1 MDPISDDGGDNKM
14 RNKAIDKRI
23 RRYLIVLFSIFL
35 MFAFFGCGNAE
46 QNTDAPAGEIAVQDN
61 PEQAEKVTGSATATP
76 EAISDA
82 IPEAAPEN
90 MPEKSQPSET
100 SEKQQDKLTCT
111 VSITCAT
118 ILDNMG
124 NLAKGKEEV
133 VPADGVI
140 MSPKTVAFEQGDTVF
155 DALASVTKVQKIH
168 MEFTTTPIY
177 KSAYIE
183 GINNIYEFDC
193 GELSGWMYKVNG
205 EFPSRGCSAYELS
218 DGDMV
223 EWIYSCSLGSDI
235 GGNYLEQK
243 GE

>member
-1 MDPISDDGGDNKM
+1 MDPISNDGGNNKM
-14 RNKAIDKRI
+14 RYNVIDKRI
-23 RRYLIVLFSIFL
+23 KKYLVVLLLIL
-35 MFAFFGCGNAE
+35 LTVAFFGCGNAE
-46 QNTDAPAGEIAVQDN
+46 QNTGAPAGEIAVQDN

-82 IPEAAPEN
+82 IPEAEPEN
-90 MPEKSQPSET
+90 MPAKSEPSET
-100 SEKQQDKLTCT
+100 SERQQDKLTCT

-118 ILDNMG
+118 ILDNMKS
-124 NLAKGKEEV
+124 LTRGKEEV
-133 VPADGVI
+133 VPADGVL
-140 MSPKTVAFEQGDTVF
+140 MSAKTVAFEQGDTVF
-155 DALASVTKVQKIH
+155 DVLSSVTKTQKIH
-168 MEFTTTPIY
+168 MEFTMTPVY

-205 EFPSRGCSAYELS
+205 EFPRRGCSAYELS
-218 DGDMV
+218 DGDTV

>member
-1 MDPISDDGGDNKM
+1 M

-23 RRYLIVLFSIFL
+23 KRYLIVLLSILL
-35 MFAFFGCGNAE
+35 MFAFFGCGSAE
-46 QNTDAPAGEIAVQDN
+46 QNTDAPAGEIAVEDS
-61 PEQAEKVTGSATATP
+61 PGQAEKATGPATATP

-90 MPEKSQPSET
+90 MPAKSET
-100 SEKQQDKLTCT
+100 SETSERQRDRLTCT

-118 ILDNMG
+118 ILDNMES
-124 NLAKGKEEV
+124 LTRGKEEV
-133 VPADGVI
+133 VPADGVV
-140 MSPKTVAFEQGDTVF
+140 MSAKTVAFEPGDTVF
-155 DALASVTKVQKIH
+155 DVLSSVTKTQKIH
-168 MEFTTTPIY
+168 MEFTMTPVY

-218 DGDMV
+218 DGDTI